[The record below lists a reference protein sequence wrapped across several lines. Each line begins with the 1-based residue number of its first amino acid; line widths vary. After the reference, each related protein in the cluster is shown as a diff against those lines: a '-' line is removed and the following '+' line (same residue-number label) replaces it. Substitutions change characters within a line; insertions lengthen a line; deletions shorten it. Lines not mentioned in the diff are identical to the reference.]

1 MENINELSK
10 IIYQINKEKGF
21 WEKDRPFSEVIALLH
36 TELSEAFEEYR
47 NKEKL
52 PNNGMYYYSDK
63 DGNKFETLDAEKTL
77 KPEGMAS
84 EMIDVIIRVLD
95 WCGSQNIDV
104 EQLIQEKLHYNK
116 TRPYKHGGK
125 NC

>member
-1 MENINELSK
+1 MNINELSK
-10 IIYQINKEKGF
+10 RIHEINKSKGF
-21 WEKDRPFSEVIALLH
+21 WDKERDFSEVIALCH

-47 NKEKL
+47 HKEKL

-63 DGNKFETLDAEKTL
+63 DGNKYEKLDKDQTY

-84 EMIDVIIRVLD
+84 EMIDEIIRVLD
-95 WCGSQNIDV
+95 WCGSLGLDV
-104 EQLIQEKLHYNK
+104 EKLIEEKLTYNEK
-116 TRPYKHGGK
+116 RPFKHGK